1 MSAKS
6 ILNARS
12 LEYWFFD
19 VSLPQGAALHVSD
32 PSLRRSQVSGK
43 GLHSSSG
50 GPAGM
55 VRDALSSL
63 FLTGC
68 ICVYLHQG
76 WAEEAAP
83 GQKGAWVLDV

>member
-1 MSAKS
+1 
-6 ILNARS
+6 
-12 LEYWFFD
+12 
-19 VSLPQGAALHVSD
+19 
-32 PSLRRSQVSGK
+32 
-43 GLHSSSG
+43 
-50 GPAGM
+50 M